1 MGRFPAL
8 RRSERSREFNLYTDE
23 QRSSV
28 VYTWLFTKDGFRQID
43 TKCLG
48 LDGEASHGYQS
59 MGIAH
64 YLGLVEPHHGFFAGA
79 SMAYA
84 LSILLPLS
92 THDPGYALI
101 YCYLRDWA
109 TAHPRDEMIDESL
122 VKEQD
127 PVYHTERN
135 EAVYWIVEE
144 LLTGPSEQTIDSDI
158 LRLHT
163 ADNSKR
169 SVKLNR
175 RTVYYSQASL
185 REAVKCLYD
194 YHCQI
199 CHARVYSP
207 GWVTTLPRKQQWRYL
222 NADAHHIRPLSQEGP
237 DVLENLLCLC
247 PTCHRRFHTEEFVL
261 QQYGSRI
268 GCEDV
273 VLHTQSEVT
282 TKHKIVLF

>member
-1 MGRFPAL
+1 M
-8 RRSERSREFNLYTDE
+8 RRPS
-23 QRSSV
+23 SSV
-28 VYTWLFTKDGFRQID
+28 PSCQTSWMSTVGTTES
-43 TKCLG
+43 T
-48 LDGEASHGYQS
+48 
-59 MGIAH
+59 
-64 YLGLVEPHHGFFAGA
+64 
-79 SMAYA
+79 
-84 LSILLPLS
+84 LSISVGVLS
-92 THDPGYALI
+92 SLGRGPY
-101 YCYLRDWA
+101 
-109 TAHPRDEMIDESL
+109 PRTGQSKSISRIRASS
-122 VKEQD
+122 
-127 PVYHTERN
+127 YTERN
-135 EAVYWIVEE
+135 EAVYWIIEE
-144 LLTGPSEQTIDSDI
+144 LTGPGEQTIDSDI
-158 LRLHT
+158 LRLHM
-163 ADNSKR
+163 ANNAER

-175 RTVYYSQASL
+175 RTVYYSQAAL

-273 VLHTQSEVT
+273 VLHTQTEVT
-282 TKHKIVLF
+282 TKHTIVLF